1 VQASPSHPSKRSS
14 RRICSPV
21 DALSRTVGG
30 MPPVLSEAADK
41 RVPEL
46 ILAPNATMVITS
58 PNTTSALDCGEDIG
72 TLMLTFDDIRPGV
85 RLRGLD
91 AGGIAEAVQ
100 VVRFGHDAVN
110 LIYRVNGRVSERL
123 VYRGEEIGFDLVE
136 AGHAYAFDADGAL
149 LRLASEAYRLRLAH
163 LFDPYL
169 AISASQIEAL
179 PHQITAVYG
188 EMLPRQPLRFL
199 LADDP
204 GAGKTIMAG
213 LLIKELLIRGDL
225 ERCLIV
231 APGSL
236 VEQWQEELADKFGLR
251 FDLLSRDQF
260 EASVTG
266 NPFAER
272 NRLIMRLDMAARSDE
287 LRAKLEAAPEWDLVI
302 CDEAHRMAAS
312 YFGGEVKETRRHK
325 LGKLLG
331 TITRNFLLMSA
342 TPHNGKEADFQL
354 FMGLLDADRFEGRFR
369 EGIHKA
375 DVSDMMRRLT
385 KEELYRF
392 DGTPLF
398 PERRAYT
405 ASYALSPTE
414 ADLYQAVTTYVREE
428 MNRADRSGDGKR
440 QSNVGFALQILQR
453 RLASSPAAIH
463 RSLERRRKRLE
474 DRLCE
479 ERPPRFA
486 STTPLS
492 RVPALPA
499 FDQDDLEDAPGDEA
513 EAIEQQIADQATAA
527 TTIAELEA
535 EIVILKD
542 LEDRALRLKLSGQ
555 DAKWRQLDAI
565 LDEPMMLDPSTGL
578 RRKILIFTEPKD
590 TLEYLQQKISA
601 RIGDA
606 GAVVVIHGGIPRE
619 ARRAAIAAFNSDPV
633 VRVMI
638 ANDAAGE
645 GVNLQRG
652 AHLMVNYDLPWNPNR
667 LEQRFG
673 RIHRIGQT
681 EVCHLWNLCAAN
693 TREGEVYRRL
703 LEKLE
708 EARKAL
714 GGKVYD
720 VLGELFEGQALRD
733 LLVEAIRYGD
743 ATEIRQRLFQKVD
756 DAVDVATIER
766 LVAERK
772 LTSEG
777 MDPNAISAIREE
789 MERAQARR
797 LQPHFIGAFF
807 REAFQLLGGR
817 IAERESARY
826 EILRTPPILKER
838 DRLIGRTDPVLD
850 RYARVTFDKTR
861 VVGTPQAELVAPGHP
876 LLDSLVDLVLERFHP
891 LLQQGAVLV
900 DDSDDGLDPR
910 LLVYLEHAIR
920 DGRTVRSGEP
930 RVISQRLQ
938 FIHLR
943 EDGSASDGGPA
954 PYLDCRPITEAER
967 ASIADAIT
975 APWLAAGVEK
985 QALGHAI
992 AVLVPAHLAEVKR
1005 RRLSEIDKVEREVRA
1020 RLTREVNYWDARAAR
1035 LREDERSGREQ
1046 RINASNA
1053 EATAQRMIE
1062 RLHARQ
1068 ADLDRDRQ
1076 ITPLPP
1082 VLKGAALII
1091 PKGLLSARSQTV
1103 LPIKE
1108 MAEDAASRAEIE
1120 RLAMDSV
1127 MAAERALGNEPRDVS
1142 AEKKG
1147 WDIDSRD
1154 PRSGHLRFIEVK
1166 GRHVDGDVVM
1176 LSKNELLASLNSPD
1190 AFILA
1195 IVRVH
1200 AGFAH
1205 MPVYVRRF
1213 FQRELGFAETA
1224 VAFDM
1229 RDLLSLG
1236 TEPL

>member
-1 VQASPSHPSKRSS
+1 MTRDNLIEMTSFDSIR
-14 RRICSPV
+14 
-21 DALSRTVGG
+21 VG
-30 MPPVLSEAADK
+30 A
-41 RVPEL
+41 
-46 ILAPNATMVITS
+46 
-58 PNTTSALDCGEDIG
+58 
-72 TLMLTFDDIRPGV
+72 

-91 AGGIAEAVQ
+91 SGGVAEIVQ
-100 VVRFGHDAVN
+100 ATKFGADALN
-110 LIYRVNGRVSERL
+110 LVFRVNGRVGERL
-123 VYRGEEIGFDLVE
+123 VFRGEEAAFELVE
-136 AGHAYAFDADGAL
+136 PGRAYAFDADGNL

-204 GAGKTIMAG
+204 GAGKTVMAG

-236 VEQWQEELADKFGLR
+236 VEQWQEEMAEKFGLS
-251 FDLLSRDQF
+251 FDLLSRDQI
-260 EASVTG
+260 ENSVTG

-272 NRLIMRLDMAARSDE
+272 SRIILRLDMAARSDE
-287 LRAKLEAAPEWDLVI
+287 LKAKLTAAPQWDLVI

-312 YFGGEVKETRRHK
+312 YFGGEVKETQRHR
-325 LGKLLG
+325 LGRLLG
-331 TITRNFLLMSA
+331 GMARNFLLMSA

-392 DGTPLF
+392 DGTRLF

-405 ASYALSPTE
+405 ASYELSPAE
-414 ADLYQAVTTYVREE
+414 AALYQAVTTYVREE
-428 MNRADRSGDGKR
+428 MNRADRSDDGKR
-440 QSNVGFALQILQR
+440 RNSVGFALQILQR

-474 DRLCE
+474 ERLRE
-479 ERPPRFA
+479 ERLLRREGTAPLAAPP
-486 STTPLS
+486 S
-492 RVPALPA
+492 LPSVDA
-499 FDQDDLEDAPGDEA
+499 DDLEDASGIEA
-513 EAIEQQIADQATAA
+513 EAIEEQVADQATAA
-527 TTIAELEA
+527 ANLAELEA
-535 EIVILKD
+535 EIVILRD
-542 LEDRALRLKLSGQ
+542 LEAQALRLKLSGQ
-555 DAKWRQLDAI
+555 DAKWRELEAI
-565 LDEPMMLDPSTGL
+565 LDDPIMRDPATGL

-590 TLEYLQQKISA
+590 TLEYLQQKIAA
-601 RIGDA
+601 RVGDPA
-606 GAVVVIHGGIPRE
+606 SVVVIHGGVARE
-619 ARRAAIAAFNSDPV
+619 VRRAAIAAFNSDPV

-681 EVCHLWNLCAAN
+681 EVCHLWNLCASN

-708 EARKAL
+708 EARVAL

-733 LLVEAIRYGD
+733 LLVDAIRYGD
-743 ATEIRQRLFQKVD
+743 APETKNRLIQKVD
-756 DAVDVATIER
+756 DAVDVGAIER

-777 MDPNAISAIREE
+777 IDPNAVAAIRDE

-807 REAFQLLGGR
+807 REAFQVLGGR
-817 IAERESARY
+817 IAEREKGRF
-826 EILRTPPILKER
+826 EILRVPPVLKHR
-838 DRLIGRTDPVLD
+838 DRLIGRGDPVLD
-850 RYARVTFDKTR
+850 RYARVAFEKTLLP
-861 VVGTPQAELVAPGHP
+861 GKPQAELLAPGHP
-876 LLDSLVDLVLERFHP
+876 LLDSVLDVALERFQP

-900 DDSDDGLDPR
+900 DEADEGMAPR

-920 DGRTVRSGEP
+920 DGRVAKSGEP
-930 RVISQRLQ
+930 RVVSQRLQ
-938 FIHLR
+938 FIHLL
-943 EDGSASDGGPA
+943 EDGSAVDGGPA
-954 PYLDCRPITEAER
+954 PYLDCRPIAAEER
-967 ASIADAIT
+967 SLVADAIA
-975 APWLAAGVEK
+975 APWLSGGVE
-985 QALGHAI
+985 QRALAHAI
-992 AVLVPAHLAEVKR
+992 AKLVPGHLGEVKR
-1005 RRLSEIDKVEREVRA
+1005 RRLAEIDKVEREVRS
-1020 RLTREVNYWDARAAR
+1020 RLSREINFWDARAAR
-1035 LREDERSGREQ
+1035 LREEERAGKEQ
-1046 RINASNA
+1046 RVNAGNA
-1053 EATAQRMIE
+1053 EATAQRLVE
-1062 RLHARQ
+1062 RLHKRQ
-1068 ADLDRDRQ
+1068 EELERERQ
-1076 ITPLPP
+1076 ITALPP
-1082 VLKGAALII
+1082 IMRGAALVI
-1091 PKGLLSARSQTV
+1091 PKGLLAARRAP
-1103 LPIKE
+1103 LPAPTADGFTE
-1108 MAEDAASRAEIE
+1108 STLARAEVE
-1120 RLAMDSV
+1120 RLAMEAV
-1127 MAAERALGNEPRDVS
+1127 MASERALGHVPRDVS

-1147 WDIDSRD
+1147 WDIESRD
-1154 PRSGHLRFIEVK
+1154 VKAGHLRFLEVK

-1176 LSKNELLASLNSPD
+1176 LTKNELLASLNSPD
-1190 AFILA
+1190 AFVLA
-1195 IVRVH
+1195 IVQVE
-1200 AGFAH
+1200 AGFARE
-1205 MPVYVRRF
+1205 PVYVRRF

-1224 VAFDM
+1224 VAFDVA
-1229 RDLLSLG
+1229 DLLSLG
-1236 TEPL
+1236 TTPA